1 MEGEAQLP
9 GIFSQLLSCRSE
21 GFLNKDLRKCWGV
34 WSQLCNLPS
43 LAADSLCTSCWASVS
58 TSITWDQCPYTVRA
72 GF

>member
-9 GIFSQLLSCRSE
+9 GIFSQLLSCRPQ
-21 GFLNKDLRKCWGV
+21 GFLSKDLRKCWEV

-43 LAADSLCTSCWASVS
+43 SAADSLCTSCWASAS
-58 TSITWDQCPYTVRA
+58 TSVTWDRCPYTLKA